1 MDSGNRSP
9 SLREYHCM
17 HEEITAKDGYF
28 TDESMIRVVNRER
41 VVAMSGGRAL
51 LMQAA
56 HPLAVIGLV
65 GHTDAL
71 GDPFPRLLRTAEVMN
86 EITFGSRARADE
98 LTKMARAMHKRVN
111 GKLPND
117 VGPYKKGTAYAADDP
132 GLLLWVLFA
141 LVDSGLVSFQTYIRQ
156 LSDFER
162 QAYWNDYKQVGKLF
176 GLKRSEMPDS
186 YEDLIAYKREMLT
199 GGHLYV
205 NEWARERATEIVF
218 NPPFPVYLRPLVE
231 TVNFVTI
238 ALLPKEIR
246 KQYDFP
252 PLPPPLVRKAMV
264 ATGAEYVRRAV
275 VPLLPGNFRY
285 LPGARA
291 A

>member
-1 MDSGNRSP
+1 MSAT
-9 SLREYHCM
+9 Y
-17 HEEITAKDGYF
+17 GYF

-71 GDPFPRLLRTAEVMN
+71 GDPFPRLLRTAEVMH
-86 EITFGSRARADE
+86 EITFGTKARADQ
-98 LTKMARAMHKRVN
+98 LTKMARTMHKRVS

-132 GLLLWVLFA
+132 SLLLWILFS
-141 LVDSGLVSFQTYIRQ
+141 LVDSGLVAYQTYVRQ
-156 LSDFER
+156 LSDAER
-162 QAYWNDYKQVGKLF
+162 QAYWDDYKTVGKLF
-176 GLKRSEMPDS
+176 GLKVGEMPMSFD
-186 YEDLIAYKREMLT
+186 DLMAYKHEMLT
-199 GGHLYV
+199 GDHLYV
-205 NEWARERATEIVF
+205 NEWARERATAIVF
-218 NPPFPVYLRPLVE
+218 NPPFPMYFRPLVG

-246 KQYDFP
+246 KQYDFA

-264 ATGAEYVRRAV
+264 AAGAEYVRRAV

-285 LPGARA
+285 VPGVQA